1 MYRRETKEKA
11 AYAGNRTRRTDS
23 VKQHEMAALRE
34 MEQMVL
40 AAENSEGTA
49 GLEKAVAHLESFLQ
63 QVRKTRIL
71 DEKQR
76 AMEAFRGKFEDGYTW
91 RNGFLPE
98 RGTVWRQTGAGGSG
112 KRQSLELYPA
122 ECRGEPFCPRT
133 ASCRTAERRCGHGT
147 APQLPG
153 VCVRLSGVPQDRHG
167 VLSGELPA
175 LCQGD
180 R

>member
-40 AAENSEGTA
+40 AAENSGGTS
-49 GLEKAVAHLESFLQ
+49 GLEKAAAHLESFLQ

-91 RNGFLPE
+91 RNGFLRNVARFGGRRALADLE
-98 RGTVWRQTGAGGSG
+98 SGRVWSYTQLNAEANRFAHGLLRAGLRKGDVVMV
-112 KRQSLELYPA
+112 
-122 ECRGEPFCPRT
+122 
-133 ASCRTAERRCGHGT
+133 
-147 APQLPG
+147 QL
-153 VCVRLSGVPQDRHG
+153 HN
-167 VLSGELPA
+167 
-175 LCQGD
+175 
-180 R
+180 

>member
-63 QVRKTRIL
+63 QVRKTR
-71 DEKQR
+71 
-76 AMEAFRGKFEDGYTW
+76 
-91 RNGFLPE
+91 
-98 RGTVWRQTGAGGSG
+98 AGRSG

-122 ECRGEPFCPRT
+122 ECRGEPFRPRT
-133 ASCRTAERRCGHGT
+133 APCRTAER
-147 APQLPG
+147 
-153 VCVRLSGVPQDRHG
+153 
-167 VLSGELPA
+167 
-175 LCQGD
+175 
-180 R
+180 

>member
-76 AMEAFRGKFEDGYTW
+76 
-91 RNGFLPE
+91 L
-98 RGTVWRQTGAGGSG
+98 
-112 KRQSLELYPA
+112 
-122 ECRGEPFCPRT
+122 RT
-133 ASCRTAERRCGHGT
+133 AIPGAMAFCGTWLGLAADGRWQIWKAAESGT
-147 APQLPG
+147 IP
-153 VCVRLSGVPQDRHG
+153 S
-167 VLSGELPA
+167 
-175 LCQGD
+175 
-180 R
+180 

>member
-40 AAENSEGTA
+40 AAENSGGTS
-49 GLEKAVAHLESFLQ
+49 GLEKAAAHLESFLQ

-91 RNGFLPE
+91 RNGFLRNVARFGGRRALADLE
-98 RGTVWRQTGAGGSG
+98 SGRVWSYTS
-112 KRQSLELYPA
+112 
-122 ECRGEPFCPRT
+122 
-133 ASCRTAERRCGHGT
+133 
-147 APQLPG
+147 
-153 VCVRLSGVPQDRHG
+153 
-167 VLSGELPA
+167 
-175 LCQGD
+175 
-180 R
+180 